1 MVSVAVNPPKTPVTE
16 GSNDVAAATLPNV
29 CKMPGPPAP
38 FVPTPLPN
46 VGRSGDSLSD
56 ATKKVTIEGK
66 KVAIKGTYYMSKL
79 SGDMASKGTG
89 GGVVSA
95 TTEGKTKF
103 VAPGSMNVKAEGKNI
118 QLLGDAMTNNGSN
131 PDNAGTLP
139 GNIQPSDALV
149 SALGEEDANA
159 LCQAMCDAKNDPD
172 VTDKQKAVAKAM
184 SGKGPLYT
192 AKPGSNMLPEVSY
205 RIPSSAGKGF
215 LRLIKSATERF
226 VDAARTQLAPASLAR
241 ALNVASQLGSG
252 NVVRWDFV
260 QVANPA
266 KSAIPSNVKNYVEC
280 KFPPDDYT
288 PNQKKA
294 MKKMKDRSKVV
305 TVTPA
310 DCGC

>member
-1 MVSVAVNPPKTPVTE
+1 MPSVAVNPPKTPVTE
-16 GSNDVAAATLPNV
+16 GSNDIAAATLPNI

-46 VGRSGDSLSD
+46 IGKSGDNLSQ
-56 ATKKVTIEGK
+56 ASKKVKIEGK
-66 KVAIKGTYYMSKL
+66 KIAIKGTYYMSKL

-89 GGVVSA
+89 GGIISS

-103 VAPGSMNVKAEGKNI
+103 VAPGSMNVKVEGKNV
-118 QLLGDAMTNNGSN
+118 QLLGDAMTNNGLN
-131 PDNAGTLP
+131 PDNAGTVP
-139 GNIQPSDALV
+139 GNIQPAASLV
-149 SALGEEDANA
+149 SALGEADANT
-159 LCQAMCDAKNDPD
+159 LCQAICDAKNDPNIQ
-172 VTDKQKAVAKAM
+172 DKQKAVAKAL

-192 AKPGSNMLPEVSY
+192 AKPGSNLLPEVSY
-205 RIPSSAGKGF
+205 RIPSAAGKGF
-215 LRLIKSATERF
+215 LRLIKSGTGRF
-226 VDAARTQLAPASLAR
+226 LDAAKKHLAPASMIR

-260 QVANPA
+260 QVRNNTRSP
-266 KSAIPSNVKNYVEC
+266 IPSNVKNYVEC

-288 PNQKKA
+288 KNQKKA
-294 MKKMKDRSKVV
+294 MRKMKDRNKVV